1 MTSKFTIQSN
11 VQENLAILSG
21 DVMGIDPTALKKPDL
36 GSNDEV
42 EQIKSVF
49 KELKSK
55 G

>member
-1 MTSKFTIQSN
+1 
-11 VQENLAILSG
+11 
-21 DVMGIDPTALKKPDL
+21 MGVDPTALKQPNL

-49 KELKSK
+49 KELKNK